1 MTVGGENKENKLPN
15 MLMVACLDKPA
26 KCESFINFCRILA
39 KNVKYW
45 PGQAK
50 PWANCSNQMI
60 NYFLLICVETKILMF
75 ATINI
80 LTNYIFEISLVH
92 YFLGE
97 KKWHRKVSN
106 FIFAMFSAN
115 QMNQPGP
122 FVEFY
127 MGPDIFTLTFQ
138 ILSNFIFTV

>member
-1 MTVGGENKENKLPN
+1 MNVTHPNQYPKLMFLPAIVLIVTHQTKLYKLTVGGENKENKLPN

-80 LTNYIFEISLVH
+80 LTNYIFAISLIH
-92 YFLGE
+92 FFLGE
-97 KKWHRKVSN
+97 KK
-106 FIFAMFSAN
+106 
-115 QMNQPGP
+115 
-122 FVEFY
+122 
-127 MGPDIFTLTFQ
+127 LTWKG
-138 ILSNFIFTV
+138 T